1 MQTTIII
8 LGTVLLLLAAAYAW
22 LGGFK
27 RIQFKMQEAGGET
40 LIYESHTGDYK
51 NVGKVID
58 KMYYALLNEEKVEC
72 FRGFGIYYDD
82 PRKVEKAKLRS
93 EVGNILENPTPEL
106 LQQLEGKF
114 KIKTLDNQKFLVAE
128 FPYKNRLSI
137 IMGIMRVYPAMT
149 RYIRKNNLSDEG
161 FVMEIY
167 DVPGKKIEYRKAL
180 AQTSSFTMAGD

>member
-8 LGTVLLLLAAAYAW
+8 IGTLLIILAVAYTW
-22 LGGFK
+22 LGGFG
-27 RIQFKMQEAGGET
+27 RIKFTLQEAGGET

-51 NVGKVID
+51 NVGEVID

-72 FRGFGIYYDD
+72 LRGFGIYYDN

-93 EVGNILENPTPEL
+93 DVGNILENHTPEL
-106 LQQLEGKF
+106 LQQLEGKY
-114 KIKTLDNQKFLVAE
+114 KIKTLEKQKFLVAE
-128 FPYKNRLSI
+128 FPYKSRLSI

-149 RYIRKNNLSDEG
+149 RHIHKHNLSEEG

-167 DVPGKKIEYRKAL
+167 DVPGKKIEYRKQL
-180 AQTSSFTMAGD
+180 